1 MKFENDIGQLV
12 EINSQTFESVLQGS
26 QFDLT
31 PVKLKNG
38 RKEWLRATDEE
49 LQKAS
54 VEDS

>member
-1 MKFENDIGQLV
+1 MKFKNDMGQLV

-38 RKEWLRATDEE
+38 RKGWLRATEDEILE
-49 LQKAS
+49 AS
-54 VEDS
+54 VEE